1 MSSRILVTVA
11 CGLFLAPAVG
21 CTRSDATTPPADRPS
36 ALVVGTGPVNIVGTV
51 SGQSGAL
58 SETPIVP

>member
-1 MSSRILVTVA
+1 
-11 CGLFLAPAVG
+11 LFLAPAVG